1 MSLTAIELIEEL
13 EGLSPADLERE
24 IEEQQERLARMQRL
38 LSLIKGGRPRKAKT
52 RSEQPAAAGDVDK
65 SVPIQTRVHAFLTA
79 NGPAKFQRIMQAC
92 GVSPRQLSDVLNNTP
107 GFVAGDGNVWSAK

>member
-38 LSLIKGGRPRKAKT
+38 LSLLRVMWTSPCRFRPASMR
-52 RSEQPAAAGDVDK
+52 
-65 SVPIQTRVHAFLTA
+65 F
-79 NGPAKFQRIMQAC
+79 
-92 GVSPRQLSDVLNNTP
+92 
-107 GFVAGDGNVWSAK
+107 